1 MAIEKDTKKIK
12 DILSRIIEQDDRPM
26 PHSVLFGKMVKQHKK
41 ELGFVAPELFDQ
53 ALDEMIEKG
62 DVKYNPESKKYLSTK
77 KKYDTGPK
85 RFDDRRPR
93 DMDRRSYNDNV
104 TIKTDEV
111 LSGTLSLNQAG
122 NGFITLPGELK
133 SKYYVNKINLHD
145 AQNGDTV
152 EFNPTTK
159 ETKGE
164 LIDAVVS
171 KILQHGKDFYVG
183 TYHDNKDGTY
193 KIQLDDAK
201 VTLDVEL
208 DGNDGLVEGSK
219 ILIKIG
225 RYDGTKAY
233 GTVSRI
239 IGHKSD
245 VGVDILS
252 IVLDNGVEPDFG
264 DEVLNYAKSL
274 KLDVNE
280 EQLKLRTD
288 LRNKP
293 ICTIDPATSKDF
305 DDAFYCE
312 KLDDGR
318 IMLSVSIADVS
329 HYVKMDSILDR
340 EALKRGCSIYLVDR
354 VIPMLPHNLSDDLCS
369 INPNADRMAIT
380 CEMIIN
386 KAGTF
391 DDIKVFPS
399 VINSHRR
406 YSYDEVN
413 E

>member
-1 MAIEKDTKKIK
+1 
-12 DILSRIIEQDDRPM
+12 
-26 PHSVLFGKMVKQHKK
+26 
-41 ELGFVAPELFDQ
+41 
-53 ALDEMIEKG
+53 
-62 DVKYNPESKKYLSTK
+62 
-77 KKYDTGPK
+77 
-85 RFDDRRPR
+85 
-93 DMDRRSYNDNV
+93 MDRRSYNDNV
-104 TIKTDEV
+104 TVKTDEV
-111 LSGTLSLNQAG
+111 LTGVLGLNQGG

-133 SKYYVNKINLHD
+133 SKYYVNKINLNN

-152 EFNPTTK
+152 EFSPTTK
-159 ETKGE
+159 ETKGT
-164 LIDAVVS
+164 LIDAVISKVVS
-171 KILQHGKDFYVG
+171 HGKDFYVA

-193 KIQLDDAK
+193 KVQLDDAK
-201 VTLDVEL
+201 VTLDVQL

-225 RYDGTKAY
+225 RYDGNKAY

-252 IVLDNGVEPDFG
+252 IVLDNGVEPDFT
-264 DEVLNYAKSL
+264 DEVLTYAKSL

-280 EQLKLRTD
+280 EQLKIRTD
-288 LRNKP
+288 LRQKP

-329 HYVKMDSILDR
+329 HYVKMDSILDK
-340 EALKRGCSIYLVDR
+340 EALRRGCSIYLVDR

-369 INPNADRMAIT
+369 INPNVDRMALT

-386 KAGTF
+386 KSGTF

-399 VINSHRR
+399 VIESHRR

-413 E
+413 T